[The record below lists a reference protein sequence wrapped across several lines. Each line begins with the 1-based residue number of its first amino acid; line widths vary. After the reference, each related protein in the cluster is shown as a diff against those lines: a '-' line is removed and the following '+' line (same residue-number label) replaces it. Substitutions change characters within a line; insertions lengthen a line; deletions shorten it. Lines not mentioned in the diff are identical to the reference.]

1 LKKGRFGVTKFLNK
15 TLKFIHQMWDEMVTM
30 IVIEKDNKMDYFLKA
45 AQTNVEGSF
54 LAYFN

>member
-1 LKKGRFGVTKFLNK
+1 
-15 TLKFIHQMWDEMVTM
+15 MWDEMVAM
-30 IVIEKDNKMDYFLKA
+30 IVIEKDNKMDFFLKA